1 MQMNKGINLEQK
13 VIVGSQKYNF
23 KFIRGLNRDEAAA
36 YIGISTTFFDDLV
49 KDGLFPKPIRIKSR
63 TIWDVRQLDAAF
75 DALGNC
81 DDNPWDAVQ

>member
-1 MQMNKGINLEQK
+1 MDKSINLEPK
-13 VIVGSQKYNF
+13 VVVGSQKYHF
-23 KFIRGLNRDEAAA
+23 EPIRGLNRSQAAA

-49 KDGLFPKPIRIKSR
+49 KGGLFPKPIRIKSR

-75 DALGNC
+75 DDLGNC